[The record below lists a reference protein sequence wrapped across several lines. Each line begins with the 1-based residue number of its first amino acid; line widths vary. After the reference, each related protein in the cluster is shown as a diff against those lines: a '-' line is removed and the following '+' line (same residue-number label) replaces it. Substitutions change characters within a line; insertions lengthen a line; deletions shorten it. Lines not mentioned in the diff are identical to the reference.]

1 VLLALEGVMT
11 PLINNIPAVTVAA
24 GVLIVLAIRDES
36 GRGAMMRWSLGPVAP
51 L

>member
-24 GVLIVLAIRDES
+24 GVLIVLAI
-36 GRGAMMRWSLGPVAP
+36 AMHRIAAQ
-51 L
+51 